1 MKRLIIVLAFLLS
14 AGLAFAGGG
23 DYEIQPQEQRSLGK
37 ILTEPQQLLKSEYK
51 WTPRDFAAVA
61 GVFVSAA
68 GVVGGLWLNS
78 RRKKQ

>member
-14 AGLAFAGGG
+14 AGIAFAGGG
-23 DYEIQPQEQRSLGK
+23 DYEMQPQEQRSWSK
-37 ILTEPQQLLKSEYK
+37 TFKEPQQLIKSEYK

-61 GVFVSAA
+61 GVFVSAV
-68 GVVGGLWLNS
+68 GVAGGLWLNS